1 MYRLLETIKIKDGVM
16 QNVFLHNQR
25 MNNSRLMLFGKDN
38 FINLEE
44 EIDLEDDDFE
54 GIFKCRV
61 LYSNVIEIIEIL
73 PYQIK
78 KINSL
83 KMVFDDS
90 ISYAHKFEDRKDISN
105 LYLKKENCDDVL
117 IIKDGFVTD
126 TSYCNIVF
134 DTGTK
139 LITPSTPLLKGVKRQ
154 QLLNEKIIEE
164 QEIKHTDIKLFN
176 KAFLINSMFDLDDKM
191 EIAVKNI
198 I

>member
-1 MYRLLETIKIKDGVM
+1 MCRLLETIKIKDGVM

-38 FINLEE
+38 FINLKE
-44 EIDLEDDDFE
+44 EIDLEDDDFD

-61 LYSNVIEIIEIL
+61 LYSNAIEIIEIL

-83 KMVFDDS
+83 KMVFNDS

>member
-1 MYRLLETIKIKDGVM
+1 MCRLLETIKIKDGVM

-44 EIDLEDDDFE
+44 EIDLEDDDFD

-61 LYSNVIEIIEIL
+61 LYSNVIEIVEIL

-105 LYLKKENCDDVL
+105 LYLEKENCDDVL

>member
-1 MYRLLETIKIKDGVM
+1 M

-44 EIDLEDDDFE
+44 EIDLEDDDFD

-61 LYSNVIEIIEIL
+61 LYSNAIEIIEIL

-78 KINSL
+78 KINTL
-83 KMVFDDS
+83 KMVIDNS
-90 ISYAHKFEDRKDISN
+90 ISYDHKFEDRKEIAN
-105 LYLKKENCDDVL
+105 LYLKKENCDDVF
-117 IIKDGFVTD
+117 IIKDGMVTD

-134 DTGTK
+134 DTGNK

-164 QEIKHTDIKLFN
+164 QEIKQTDIKLFS

>member
-25 MNNSRLMLFGKDN
+25 MNNSRLLLFGKDN

-44 EIDLEDDDFE
+44 EIDLEDDDFD

-61 LYSNVIEIIEIL
+61 LYSNAIEIVEIL

-78 KINSL
+78 KINTL
-83 KMVFDDS
+83 KMVIDNS
-90 ISYAHKFEDRKDISN
+90 ISYDYKFEDRKDIAN
-105 LYLKKENCDDVL
+105 LYLKKENYDDVL

-134 DTGTK
+134 DTGNK

-164 QEIKHTDIKLFN
+164 QEIKQTDIKLFSR
-176 KAFLINSMFDLDDKM
+176 AFLINSMFDLDDKM

>member
-1 MYRLLETIKIKDGVM
+1 MYRLLETIKVKDGVM

-25 MNNSRLMLFGKDN
+25 MNRSRLMLFGKDD

-44 EIDLEDDDFE
+44 EIDLDDDDFD

-61 LYSNVIEIIEIL
+61 LYSNAIEIIEIL

>member
-44 EIDLEDDDFE
+44 EIDLEDDDFD

-61 LYSNVIEIIEIL
+61 LYSNAIEIIEIL

-78 KINSL
+78 KINTL
-83 KMVFDDS
+83 KMVIDNS
-90 ISYAHKFEDRKDISN
+90 ISYDHKFEDRKDIAN
-105 LYLKKENCDDVL
+105 LFLKKENCDDVL

-134 DTGTK
+134 DTGNK

-164 QEIKHTDIKLFN
+164 QEIKQTDIKLFSR
-176 KAFLINSMFDLDDKM
+176 AFLINSMFDLDDKM

>member
-44 EIDLEDDDFE
+44 EIDLEDDDFD

-61 LYSNVIEIIEIL
+61 LYSNAIEIIEIL

-78 KINSL
+78 KINTL
-83 KMVFDDS
+83 KMVIDNS
-90 ISYAHKFEDRKDISN
+90 ISYDHKFEDRKEIAN
-105 LYLKKENCDDVL
+105 LYLKKENCDDVF
-117 IIKDGFVTD
+117 IIKDGMVTD

-134 DTGTK
+134 DTGNK

-164 QEIKHTDIKLFN
+164 QEIKQTDIKLFS

>member
-1 MYRLLETIKIKDGVM
+1 MCRLLETIKIKDGVM

-61 LYSNVIEIIEIL
+61 LYSNAIEIIEIL

>member
-1 MYRLLETIKIKDGVM
+1 MCRLLETIKIKDGVM

-44 EIDLEDDDFE
+44 EIDLEDDDFD

-61 LYSNVIEIIEIL
+61 LYSNVIEIVEIL

-83 KMVFDDS
+83 KMVFNDS

>member
-1 MYRLLETIKIKDGVM
+1 MCRLLETIKIKDGVM

-38 FINLEE
+38 FINLKE
-44 EIDLEDDDFE
+44 EIDLEDDDFD

-61 LYSNVIEIIEIL
+61 LYSNVIEIVEIL

>member
-25 MNNSRLMLFGKDN
+25 MNNSRLLLFGKDN

-44 EIDLEDDDFE
+44 EIDLEDDDFD

-61 LYSNVIEIIEIL
+61 LYSNAIEIVEIL

-78 KINSL
+78 KINTL
-83 KMVFDDS
+83 KMVIDNS
-90 ISYAHKFEDRKDISN
+90 ISYDYKFEDRKDIAN
-105 LYLKKENCDDVL
+105 LFLKKENCDDVL

-134 DTGTK
+134 DTGNK

-164 QEIKHTDIKLFN
+164 QEIKQTDIKLFSR
-176 KAFLINSMFDLDDKM
+176 AFLINSMFDLDDKM

>member
-1 MYRLLETIKIKDGVM
+1 MYRLLETIKIKDSVM

-25 MNNSRLMLFGKDN
+25 MNKSRLMLFGKDN
-38 FINLEE
+38 LINLED
-44 EIDLEDDDFE
+44 EIDLEDDDFD

-61 LYSNVIEIIEIL
+61 LYSNAIEIIEIL

-78 KINSL
+78 KINTL
-83 KMVFDDS
+83 KMVIDNS
-90 ISYAHKFEDRKDISN
+90 ISYDHKFEDRKDIAN

-126 TSYCNIVF
+126 TTYCNIVF
-134 DTGTK
+134 DTGNK

-154 QLLNEKIIEE
+154 QHLNENIIEE
-164 QEIKHTDIKLFN
+164 QEIKQTDIKLFN
-176 KAFLINSMFDLDDKM
+176 RAFLINSMFDLDDKM

>member
-1 MYRLLETIKIKDGVM
+1 MCRLLETIKIKDGVM

-44 EIDLEDDDFE
+44 EIDLEDDDFD

-61 LYSNVIEIIEIL
+61 LYSNAIEIIEIL

-83 KMVFDDS
+83 KMVFNDS

>member
-1 MYRLLETIKIKDGVM
+1 MCRLLETIKIKDGVM

-44 EIDLEDDDFE
+44 EIDLEDDDFD

-61 LYSNVIEIIEIL
+61 LYSNAIEIIEIL

>member
-1 MYRLLETIKIKDGVM
+1 MCRLLETIKIKDGVM

-44 EIDLEDDDFE
+44 EIDLEDDDFD

-61 LYSNVIEIIEIL
+61 LYSNVIEIVEIL

>member
-25 MNNSRLMLFGKDN
+25 MNSSRLMLFGKDN

-134 DTGTK
+134 DSGTK

>member
-1 MYRLLETIKIKDGVM
+1 MCRLLETIKIKDGVM

-38 FINLEE
+38 FINLKE
-44 EIDLEDDDFE
+44 EIDLEDDDFD

-61 LYSNVIEIIEIL
+61 LYSNAIEIIEIL